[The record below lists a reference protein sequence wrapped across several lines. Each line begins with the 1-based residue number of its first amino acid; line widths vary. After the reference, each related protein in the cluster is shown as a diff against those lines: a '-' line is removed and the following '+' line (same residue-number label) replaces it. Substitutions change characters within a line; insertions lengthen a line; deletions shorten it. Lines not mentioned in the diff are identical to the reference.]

1 VELIRET
8 TSLAGS
14 LLLFGDTDCAGHSSY
29 KCRSCVPLGFFFF
42 DSESWKLQ
50 ARAHPEFFNGWGVN
64 RKAKYNVCWPV
75 AGTLHLGTPETYRY
89 VQLRLFTREC
99 NYTWR
104 DALAALPPQCLMF
117 CVGSS
122 SSQVPE
128 VADFGWKVSH
138 VKRLIVCLK
147 TGVFF

>member
-1 VELIRET
+1 MELIRET

-14 LLLFGDTDCAGHSSY
+14 LLLFCDTDYARHSLY
-29 KCRSCVPLGFFFF
+29 KCRSCVSLGFFFF
-42 DSESWKLQ
+42 LFFFFFPGESWKLQ

-75 AGTLHLGTPETYRY
+75 AGTLQLGTPETYRC
-89 VQLRLFTREC
+89 VQLRLYTCEC

-104 DALAALPPQCLMF
+104 NALAEFTSQCLMF

-128 VADFGWKVSH
+128 VADFG
-138 VKRLIVCLK
+138 
-147 TGVFF
+147 